1 MRILFKLALAVA
13 AATAVVVV
21 LHAQPVRTPAAGK
34 KTQDSRFEVKITDEM
49 IRHSRIL
56 DTLYFV
62 GTAWSLGV
70 LALLLFSG
78 ASKKMR
84 DAATRITKRPFLVAL
99 ITFVLFILAVTVLE
113 LPLTYYSGF
122 VVPHQFDLS
131 DQSFGSWVLDG
142 MKGLAVSLVI
152 GALAGAGALAII
164 RKVKRW
170 WLVLWAASIPL
181 IVLVMVVEPV
191 ILDPIFNKFEPLQ
204 NVQLRE
210 KLLDLASRAGIEGSR
225 VYQVN
230 KSKQT
235 KTMNAYVN
243 GIGPTNR
250 IVMWDTLLTKM
261 TEDEVLAVM
270 GHEMGHY
277 AMKHLWKGLAFELA
291 VAFVVLFLV
300 QRIHDRVLRRRP
312 GLGAR
317 GDPATIPLLL
327 LIASTLGFF
336 CTPIIAAHSRSMEHD
351 ADKFSLELTHLNEP
365 MASAF
370 VKLAEDSKRD
380 PSPSPIMEYW
390 LYSHP
395 PVAKRIPF
403 ALSYKPW
410 EEGKASELLR

>member
-1 MRILFKLALAVA
+1 MRILFSLALAAA
-13 AATAVVVV
+13 AATAVVAV
-21 LHAQPVRTPAAGK
+21 LHAQPARTAAAGGEGH
-34 KTQDSRFEVKITDEM
+34 DSRFEVKITGEM

-78 ASKKMR
+78 ASRKMR
-84 DAATRITKRPFLVAL
+84 DAAGRMTKVPFFKAMITV
-99 ITFVLFILAVTVLE
+99 VLFLLAVTVLE
-113 LPLTYYSGF
+113 LPLTVYSDF
-122 VVPHQFDLS
+122 VIPHQFDLS
-131 DQSFGSWVLDG
+131 DQSFRSWAADG
-142 MKGLAVSLVI
+142 LKGLAVVLVI
-152 GALAGAGALAII
+152 GAVVGAGALAII
-164 RKVKRW
+164 RGVRRW

-181 IVLVMVVEPV
+181 LVLIVVVQPV

-204 NVQLRE
+204 NVQLRQ

-250 IVMWDTLLTKM
+250 IVMWDTLLAKM
-261 TEDEVLAVM
+261 TQDEVLAVM
-270 GHEMGHY
+270 GHEMGHSV
-277 AMKHLWKGLAFELA
+277 MKHMWKGLAFELA

-300 QRIHDRVLRRRP
+300 QRIHDRVLPRRP
-312 GLGAR
+312 GLGER

-327 LIASTLGFF
+327 LIASVLGFL
-336 CTPIIAAHSRSMEHD
+336 CTPILAAHSRSMEAD

-380 PSPSPIMEYW
+380 PNPSPLMEHW

-395 PVAKRIPF
+395 PIAKRIPF

-410 EEGKASELLR
+410 EQGKPNEVLR